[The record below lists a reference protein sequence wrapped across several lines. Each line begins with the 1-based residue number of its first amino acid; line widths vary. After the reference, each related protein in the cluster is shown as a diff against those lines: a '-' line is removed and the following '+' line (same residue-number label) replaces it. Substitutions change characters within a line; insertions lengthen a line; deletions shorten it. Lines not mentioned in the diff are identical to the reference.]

1 MLSPTVYVERGT
13 SKNFLGK
20 NFTASN
26 SFSLL
31 FFILIFSTS
40 SRQCCISSSLQ
51 SSLSL
56 FNLQSTGSPF
66 PSCAPLCEPS
76 CDDGCTPACGAP
88 AVRRWR
94 HAGLGAASPASS
106 WRKLLRQRHSRCSGS
121 GYFRPGDVRCG
132 RSHGVD
138 ACSACSKSGRQ
149 SPVEP

>member
-1 MLSPTVYVERGT
+1 MRDFQKFPWQKFYRLQQFLSHLLHLYLLNILTPVLHLILSSV
-13 SKNFLGK
+13 
-20 NFTASN
+20 FT
-26 SFSLL
+26 L
-31 FFILIFSTS
+31 
-40 SRQCCISSSLQ
+40 SLQ
-51 SSLSL
+51 SPIHR
-56 FNLQSTGSPF
+56 SPF

-76 CDDGCTPACGAP
+76 CDAGYTPACAP

-132 RSHGVD
+132 RSHGVH
-138 ACSACSKSGRQ
+138 ACSACGKSGRQ

>member
-94 HAGLGAASPASS
+94 HAALGAASPASS

-121 GYFRPGDVRCG
+121 GYFQPGDVRCG
-132 RSHGVD
+132 RSHGVH
-138 ACSACSKSGRQ
+138 ACSACGKSGRQ